1 MKEDSLSHRVTK
13 GGIWVVTLKITE
25 ISFGFIRLIILARLL
40 APNDFGLMGIAFLM
54 LSILLTFSETGL
66 QTTLIQKKNDISAYL
81 DTAWTISVIRGI
93 VLFIIIFFVAPYVA
107 IFFNS
112 TDASPII
119 RVIGFSIL
127 IGGFVNI
134 GVIYFQK
141 ELKFNR
147 HFIYGLCAILTDFI
161 VVISAALIFKNVWA
175 LVIGQLASSSAALVA
190 SYLLHPYRPRIRF
203 ELEKIKEL
211 FGFGKWVIAYSIL
224 YFLITEGDNFFV
236 GKVLGVAALG
246 FYQMAYR
253 ISNISATEITH
264 VISKVMLPAYSK
276 IQDDLLRL
284 RESYLRVL
292 QFIAFLSFPIAGLI
306 FILGP
311 DFTKIFL
318 GDKWMPMVPAM
329 QVLALGG
336 LMSSI
341 GKTTGTLFISIGK
354 PKIVTKLH
362 FFTLTLLTI
371 FIYPLSIKF
380 GILGTSIAVFFA
392 VLVPNLAAFAIV
404 IKIMKCKIYNFA
416 KMLILPLINT
426 VLLILLISLVKL
438 YWINLGIFCFSLSA
452 IIGLMSYF
460 CIAYLFDKFC
470 DYRLFNNIKMNIY
483 SLKN

>member
-1 MKEDSLSHRVTK
+1 MKEELLSHQVAR
-13 GGIWVVTLKITE
+13 GGVWVVTLKIIE

-54 LSILLTFSETGL
+54 LSILLTFSEPGF
-66 QTTLIQKKNDISAYL
+66 QTALIQKKNDISAYL
-81 DTAWTISVIRGI
+81 DTAWTVSVIRGI
-93 VLFIIIFFVAPYVA
+93 ILFIIIFFFAPYVA
-107 IFFNS
+107 LFFNS
-112 TDASPII
+112 ADASPII
-119 RVIGFSIL
+119 RVIGFSVL
-127 IGGFVNI
+127 IGGFINI

-161 VVISAALIFKNVWA
+161 VVISAAFIFKNVWA
-175 LVIGQLASSSAALVA
+175 LVIGQLASSLAALVA
-190 SYLLHPYRPRIRF
+190 SYLLHPYRPRIRM
-203 ELEKIKEL
+203 ELGKIKEL
-211 FGFGKWVIAYSIL
+211 FGFGKWVFGYSVL

-236 GKVLGVAALG
+236 GKVLGVTALG
-246 FYQMAYR
+246 FYQIAYR
-253 ISNISATEITH
+253 ISNIPATEITH
-264 VISKVMLPAYSK
+264 VISRVILPAYSK
-276 IQDDLLRL
+276 IQDDLPRL

-292 QFIAFLSFPIAGLI
+292 QFVAFLSFPVAGLI

-336 LMSSI
+336 LMRSI
-341 GKTTGTLFISIGK
+341 GTTAGTLFVSIGK

-362 FFTLTLLTI
+362 FSTIILLGI
-371 FIYPLSIKF
+371 LIYPFSMKF
-380 GILGTSIAVFFA
+380 GILGTSLA
-392 VLVPNLAAFAIV
+392 VLFAMFIPNLAAFVIA
-404 IKIMKCKIYNFA
+404 IKIIRYEIYNFS

-426 VLLILLISLVKL
+426 LLLILLISFVKS
-438 YWINLGIFCFSLSA
+438 YWINLGIFGFSLSA
-452 IIGLMSYF
+452 IVGLISYF
-460 CIAYLFDKFC
+460 CIAYLFDKFY